1 MDPAICSS
9 RNVGSGEERH
19 SREEAAAAVTSAS
32 LGIGS
37 GGAAEGARQLLLCR
51 RYFVY
56 RYMPRILINY

>member
-9 RNVGSGEERH
+9 RNVGSGEEGH

-37 GGAAEGARQLLLCR
+37 GGGRSTAPPLQAVLRLQVHAEN
-51 RYFVY
+51 F
-56 RYMPRILINY
+56 N